1 MSTSEVPGGALPG
14 APEPG
19 LPQVPEP
26 RSFGLREPGAGGG
39 PEAGMVSGS
48 PSGPVADPAD
58 GSAATLPASSATTA
72 ADSAPA
78 ATPASSTT
86 TRPATSGTAAAPATP
101 PASTAPAAAPAG
113 AGPSYGT
120 PTLSQLP
127 IDTGRAG
134 ASAVTL
140 YDVARLAGVSTAT
153 VSRVVHGLDRVADNT
168 RARVRQVI
176 DQLGYVPDGAAQ
188 SLSRRQKHVIGL
200 VGVERLAPLQYDI
213 ESMSLL
219 FYDEILRG
227 VEQRIRYHNWSL
239 LFTYLRE
246 DNKEDL
252 RRLQSLSGKVDGLLI
267 GEGIVPSDE
276 LARLAERLPVVV
288 VAGDPAEEA
297 ADVVTAD
304 NRSGSAALI
313 RHLVEVHG
321 RRRIFHVDGPPSA
334 PDAKE
339 RRLAVNEVIRQ
350 HHGVALVGS
359 HSGRFSVQSG
369 EEAAELLLA
378 ERAMLPDAIV
388 CANDQMAIGV
398 LQALA
403 RGGVRVPEDLAVTG
417 FDDIFPGSLFEPSLT
432 TVHQPMR
439 LLGERACAR
448 LLDRIA
454 QPDLPPQV
462 ELLPTSVVLR
472 KSCGCPPG
480 AALRTIAQQPG
491 TAGVAAGTSGF
502 TSSPASIPGS
512 LPGIGSG
519 PSEPTT
525 GPSGLTTAT
534 GQTAASRARRH
545 AVRPEE
551 S

>member
-1 MSTSEVPGGALPG
+1 VPQA
-14 APEPG
+14 A
-19 LPQVPEP
+19 
-26 RSFGLREPGAGGG
+26 
-39 PEAGMVSGS
+39 
-48 PSGPVADPAD
+48 AD
-58 GSAATLPASSATTA
+58 G
-72 ADSAPA
+72 
-78 ATPASSTT
+78 
-86 TRPATSGTAAAPATP
+86 
-101 PASTAPAAAPAG
+101 
-113 AGPSYGT
+113 
-120 PTLSQLP
+120 
-127 IDTGRAG
+127 GRAG
-134 ASAVTL
+134 ASPATL

-153 VSRVVHGLDRVADNT
+153 VSRVVHGLDRVADST

-188 SLSRRQKHVIGL
+188 SLSRRQKHIIGL
-200 VGVERLAPLQYDI
+200 VGVERLAPHQYDI

-239 LFTYLRE
+239 LITYLRE
-246 DNKEDL
+246 DSDDDL

-267 GEGIVPSDE
+267 GEGIVPSEE

-288 VAGDPAEEA
+288 VAGDPAEHA

-304 NRSGSAALI
+304 NRSGSAALG

-339 RRLAVNEVIRQ
+339 RRLALNEVVQ
-350 HHGVALVGS
+350 AHHGVALVGS
-359 HSGRFSVQSG
+359 YSGRFSVQSG
-369 EEAAELLLA
+369 EEAGELLLA
-378 ERAMLPDAIV
+378 DRAALPDAIV

-403 RGGVRVPEDLAVTG
+403 SGGVRVPEDLSVTG

-454 QPDLPPQV
+454 RPDLPTQV
-462 ELLPTSVVLR
+462 ELLPTELVLR

-480 AALRTIAQQPG
+480 TAARVVAHQPG
-491 TAGVAAGTSGF
+491 TASLAA
-502 TSSPASIPGS
+502 AVEAVGS
-512 LPGIGSG
+512 RG
-519 PSEPTT
+519 
-525 GPSGLTTAT
+525 
-534 GQTAASRARRH
+534 RRH
-545 AVRPEE
+545 ARPTTD